1 MKKLP
6 IQIVVALLCSYGFS
20 QGAIKGT
27 IPEWSGGSGQVG
39 VMSMGPPEIVGSFDP
54 QGNVEIPL
62 KPNALAEVKKQV
74 EEANQGSSG
83 GWSAS
88 IPTVAERYACAGE
101 GQEMEIEGGDQLIT
115 GLGGPMGFLLV
126 NMEEKKRYG
135 YLVIASSR
143 DFVEAME
150 PYTFETGY
158 SLEWYYVDQEATV
171 KGYCSMPSYAV
182 NQEDLYTKTTTY
194 DLQLKK
200 GWNIVR
206 YEIQEVYTDGEGNSY
221 IMNESYTTLDAM
233 PDGVRFVFL
242 ED

>member
-1 MKKLP
+1 MKKTS
-6 IQIVVALLCSYGFS
+6 IALGILFIGFYGLA
-20 QGAIKGT
+20 QDAIKGT
-27 IPEWSGGSGQVG
+27 IPGWSGGDGQVG
-39 VMSMGPPEIVGSFDP
+39 VMSMGPPEIVGSFDA

-88 IPTVAERYACAGE
+88 IPTVAERFSCEGE
-101 GQEMEIEGGDQLIT
+101 TGLAMEGGDQQIT

-135 YLVIASSR
+135 YLLIASSR
-143 DFVEAME
+143 DFVESMQ
-150 PYTFETGY
+150 PYTFKTGY
-158 SLEWYYVDQEATV
+158 SLEWYYVDEAAMV
-171 KGYCSMPSYAV
+171 KGYCSIPSYAM

-194 DLQLKK
+194 DLNLKK

-206 YEIQEVYTDGEGNSY
+206 YAIDEVYTDGEGNSY
-221 IMNESYTTLDAM
+221 PMNESYTTLDTI
-233 PDGVRFVFL
+233 PEGVGFIFL